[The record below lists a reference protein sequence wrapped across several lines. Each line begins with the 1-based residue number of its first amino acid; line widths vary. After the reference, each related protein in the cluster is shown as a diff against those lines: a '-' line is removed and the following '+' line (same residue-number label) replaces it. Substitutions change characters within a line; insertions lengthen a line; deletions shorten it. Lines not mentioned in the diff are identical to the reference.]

1 MNPLSA
7 AELVIYAILS
17 IPVLYICARHWPAG
31 VLGWFYLCAF
41 CTLRIVAG
49 AMSINSNSGVASIIS
64 SVGLSPL
71 ILATCGILHEA
82 REYRATKLLPK
93 PFEWIVVLMFHVFV
107 SGGLAPVA
115 IGASALAGHSSDA
128 ASASRHLQLI
138 RVGMGIMTASWVF
151 LVIGAVISAIP
162 ARETEN
168 NSRRFR
174 EGTVLLYSVIFS
186 LVFVG
191 IRVIYSL
198 VAFTTQKA
206 YLSPVNG
213 SLTVRVLLRFLPEL
227 IATLSFIF
235 AGIQTRRL
243 HRYGPF
249 ISKE

>member
-17 IPVLYICARHWPAG
+17 IPVLYICVRHWPAG

-49 AMSINSNSGVASIIS
+49 AMSINSNSGAASIIS

-71 ILATCGILHEA
+71 ILAACGILHEA
-82 REYRATKLLPK
+82 REHRAIKLLPK

-115 IGASALAGHSSDA
+115 IGASALATHSSDA
-128 ASASRHLQLI
+128 ASASRSLKLI
-138 RVGMGIMTASWVF
+138 RAGMGIMTASWVF
-151 LVIGAVISAIP
+151 LVIGAVISALP
-162 ARETEN
+162 ARGVEKN
-168 NSRRFR
+168 ARRFR

-198 VAFTTQKA
+198 VAFTTQEA

-213 SLTVRVLLRFLPEL
+213 SLTIRVLLRFLPEL

-243 HRYGPF
+243 HQYSPVV
-249 ISKE
+249 SKV